1 MERIDM
7 NHFLRSQNKLLNK
20 DLGNFNLFWVQELD
34 TCAVQPIPY
43 NRRDFY
49 KINLLKGAY
58 TIHLADKTYE
68 IQKRGLFFGN
78 PSYPYNWIPKGA
90 DSHSGVYC
98 IFNKEFFHHF
108 GNIDAYQMFR
118 PEGDNVIELTEG
130 VYDEIEAIFEKMD
143 VAFRSAYQHKY
154 DKIRNLIFEVLHSV
168 NEVSTKETRINRHD
182 AAASRITSSFLELLE
197 RQFPL
202 ELKNRQVPL
211 RNAADF
217 ADTLAIHENYLN
229 RVLKKTMGST
239 TTQLIQQRFLQE
251 ARVLIKH
258 SSIDISE
265 IAYLLGFKEV
275 SHFSNF
281 FKKYEGLSP
290 LQYRKV

>member
-1 MERIDM
+1 MKRIDM
-7 NHFLRSQNKLLNK
+7 NHFLTAQNKLLNK
-20 DLGNFNLFWVQELD
+20 DLGNFNIFWVHELD
-34 TCAVQPIPY
+34 ACAVQPVPY

-49 KINLLKGAY
+49 KLNLLRGEY

-78 PSYPYNWIPKGA
+78 PSYPYNWIPKGS

-108 GNIDAYQMFR
+108 GNIDSYQMFQ
-118 PEGDNVIELTEG
+118 PEGDNVIELTEEL
-130 VYDEIEAIFEKMD
+130 YHEIESVFEKMD
-143 VAFRSAYQHKY
+143 RAFRSDYQHKY
-154 DKIRNLIFEVLHSV
+154 DKIRNLIFEVLHSA
-168 NEVSTKETRINRHD
+168 NEVSAKETRINKHD
-182 AAASRITSSFLELLE
+182 AAASRLTRSFLELLE
-197 RQFPL
+197 RQFPI
-202 ELKNRQVPL
+202 EMKNQHVLL

-217 ADTLAIHENYLN
+217 AHILAIHENYLN

-251 ARVLIKH
+251 ARVLIRH

-265 IAYLLGFKEV
+265 IAYLLGFREI

-281 FKKYEGLSP
+281 FKKNEGLSP